1 MYTCRYN
8 PKKIKVAP
16 LLLTIFV
23 IFSSFYLTSIKVP
36 NLGAMSYSPVYY
48 WGILGT
54 ALFMVISSAFEWKIF
69 DSRLLIFYVCLFY
82 YSVPQILNN
91 GASNMII
98 NTVFSYLYF
107 LIVLYLSKKT
117 ELKNL
122 HKIVLIF
129 LLSSIVLLIIES
141 FLRIKEFD
149 TLYFKILAMI
159 GGTND
164 FYSSKTGSIMFADS
178 NSTAFLSGTVLL
190 LLVYL
195 KKYKMVY
202 LKFALLVITILT
214 FSRSAMFAL
223 IIICIISY
231 FRKIRILTVVSLLVI
246 LPTSYYILNINLI
259 EYFLTDGSFL
269 TKIDILRNTVLFVNN
284 ANFSEFLFGIG
295 FGNAQEYIGI
305 WAHNYFVTYFI
316 ETGVIGLILNI
327 IMLVK
332 LLSMGKYEN
341 RYLLLFLAITGLSF
355 VPYTL
360 TYFFVANA
368 IIIVLENRKKRV
380 SPTLNIGK
388 NEVMAHQT
396 QDI

>member
-1 MYTCRYN
+1 
-8 PKKIKVAP
+8 
-16 LLLTIFV
+16 
-23 IFSSFYLTSIKVP
+23 
-36 NLGAMSYSPVYY
+36 
-48 WGILGT
+48 
-54 ALFMVISSAFEWKIF
+54 
-69 DSRLLIFYVCLFY
+69 
-82 YSVPQILNN
+82 
-91 GASNMII
+91 
-98 NTVFSYLYF
+98 
-107 LIVLYLSKKT
+107 
-117 ELKNL
+117 
-122 HKIVLIF
+122 
-129 LLSSIVLLIIES
+129 
-141 FLRIKEFD
+141 
-149 TLYFKILAMI
+149 
-159 GGTND
+159 
-164 FYSSKTGSIMFADS
+164 
-178 NSTAFLSGTVLL
+178 
-190 LLVYL
+190 
-195 KKYKMVY
+195 
-202 LKFALLVITILT
+202 
-214 FSRSAMFAL
+214 MFAL